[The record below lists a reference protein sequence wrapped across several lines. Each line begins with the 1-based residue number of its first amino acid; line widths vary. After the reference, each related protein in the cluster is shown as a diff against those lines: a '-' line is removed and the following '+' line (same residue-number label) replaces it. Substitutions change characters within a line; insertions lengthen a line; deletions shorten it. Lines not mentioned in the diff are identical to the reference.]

1 MVPLCACNGIAY
13 VYVVSKQAPSRGSG
27 DRLAFL
33 GVLGAFSKDMARVA
47 FVLVA
52 CAAVDLAGAVR
63 DMAEPAWTHS
73 RDCSGSMRA
82 S

>member
-33 GVLGAFSKDMARVA
+33 GVLGAFSKDMAHVA

-63 DMAEPAWTHS
+63 DMAVQVHRRGLIAGT
-73 RDCSGSMRA
+73 A
-82 S
+82 VVL